1 MVLLGYGSNNRRW
14 VLQKVEW
21 TVCNSDR
28 KHLEQRVLPAIHQ
41 LVIASVVI
49 PLRTWGKQEEVKTAW
64 FLTRLPHSVG
74 SWCSLDC
81 MNGDCRDGCL
91 KKKKIRSWK
100 IGGVGWGGG
109 WRISRNREYCKMG
122 ESLEMGGEGGDY
134 YLLPSMMAWPNMVWG
149 KGNFTA
155 SYHLV
160 LNPHITFKNNPIFLK
175 KWLWLPFQRKSK
187 NLKKYILTQ

>member
-1 MVLLGYGSNNRRW
+1 MVLLGYGSNNRRR

-21 TVCNSDR
+21 TVRNSDR

-74 SWCSLDC
+74 SWRSLDR

-100 IGGVGWGGG
+100 IGGWGWGGGWG

-122 ESLEMGGEGGDY
+122 ESLEVYTNTISCVIDKNKIWVSTLTRFNCNTMPQ
-134 YLLPSMMAWPNMVWG
+134 LLLTLKVKLLSLQPNSF
-149 KGNFTA
+149 N
-155 SYHLV
+155 
-160 LNPHITFKNNPIFLK
+160 IKNVRRSLHTLFP
-175 KWLWLPFQRKSK
+175 QG
-187 NLKKYILTQ
+187 Y